1 MARPSIYTPALAAEI
16 CRRLADGESL
26 LKICADPDCVFP
38 SRQCI
43 NEWIIDNREGFGD
56 EYARARNAGLDVMAE
71 RLLAIGGEA
80 KPGIV
85 TVDKLDKLGRPYT
98 ETTTKDT
105 VDRDR
110 LHVDTLKW
118 YLSKLAPKRYG
129 DKIQVEHSGNVSL
142 EDRLRA
148 GRARVAGSDA

>member
-16 CRRLADGESL
+16 CKRLAAGESL
-26 LKICADPDCVFP
+26 LKICEDPDSVFP

-43 NEWIIDNREGFGD
+43 YEWVIDNREGFGD
-56 EYARARNAGLDVMAE
+56 EYARARNIGLDVLAE
-71 RLLAIGGEA
+71 QLLAIGGEA
-80 KPGIV
+80 KPGVI
-85 TVDKLDKLGRPYT
+85 TVDKYDKLGRPIT

-129 DKIQVEHSGNVSL
+129 DKLQVEHSGNVSI

-148 GRARVAGSDA
+148 GRARVAGSE